1 MMKDSRFRQ
10 EVRRCTVLQDD
21 KTVVNKMV
29 SLFAKY
35 GYAPDKERISKR
47 LDAIAANI
55 DSVTSPEVLRHC
67 LSLMDLTTLRT
78 EDTPGSVKKLV
89 GKVNSFMKDFPEYPL
104 PASVCVFPNFAS
116 VVREGLAGTGV
127 HVTAVAGCFPTSQSF
142 IEVKVKECEMAV
154 EAGADEIDI
163 VLALNAFLSGD
174 EDTARNEIR
183 AIRAA
188 VSAAAAKVGREVVL
202 KVILE
207 TGLLVT
213 PENIANASFLAMEE
227 GADFIKTSTGKVS
240 VNATPMAA
248 YIMCECIKAYYE
260 KTGRKVGFKAAGG
273 ISTSK
278 DAVCYHSI
286 AKSILGGEWVN
297 KELFRFGVSR
307 LANSLLSSIE
317 QKTVVYF

>member
-1 MMKDSRFRQ
+1 M
-10 EVRRCTVLQDD
+10 E
-21 KTVVNKMV
+21 

-35 GYAPDKERISKR
+35 GYTPDQESVGKR

-55 DSVTSPEVLRHC
+55 DNVTSPEVLKNC
-67 LSLMDLTTLRT
+67 MALMDLTTLHA
-78 EDTPGSVKKLV
+78 EDTSDSVRKLV
-89 GKVNSFMKDFPEYPL
+89 GKVNSFMNDYPEYPL
-104 PASVCVFPNFAS
+104 PASICVFPNFAS
-116 VVREGLAGTGV
+116 VVRESLV
-127 HVTAVAGCFPTSQSF
+127 SHDVRVTAVAGCFPASQSF
-142 IEVKVKECEMAV
+142 IEVKAKECEMAV

-174 EDTARNEIR
+174 EKSARREIGTL
-183 AIRAA
+183 RAA
-188 VSAAAAKVGREVVL
+188 VDRAGAKAGREVTL

-248 YIMCECIKAYYE
+248 YIMCESIKAFHE

-273 ISTSK
+273 ISTSR

-286 AKSILGGEWVN
+286 VKTVLGNDWID
-297 KELFRFGVSR
+297 KKLFRFGVSR
-307 LANSLLSSIE
+307 LANSLMSSIE

>member
-1 MMKDSRFRQ
+1 M
-10 EVRRCTVLQDD
+10 EA
-21 KTVVNKMV
+21 
-29 SLFAKY
+29 LFAKY
-35 GYAPDKERISKR
+35 GYTPDKESISKR

-55 DSVTSPEVLRHC
+55 DNVTSPEVLKNC
-67 LSLMDLTTLRT
+67 MALMDLTTLHT
-78 EDTPGSVKKLV
+78 EDSPESVKKLV
-89 GKVNSFMKDFPEYPL
+89 GKVNSFMNDYPEYPL
-104 PASVCVFPNFAS
+104 PASICVFPNLAS
-116 VVREGLAGTGV
+116 VVRENLATSDV

-163 VLALNAFLSGD
+163 VLALNAFMSGD
-174 EDTARNEIR
+174 EETARKEIR
-183 AIRAA
+183 TIRAA
-188 VSAAAAKVGREVVL
+188 VDEAAAKAGRKVTL

-248 YIMCECIKAYYE
+248 YIMCESIKAFHE

-286 AKSILGGEWVN
+286 VKTILGNDWIN

-307 LANSLLSSIE
+307 LANSLMSSIE

>member
-1 MMKDSRFRQ
+1 M
-10 EVRRCTVLQDD
+10 E
-21 KTVVNKMV
+21 

-35 GYAPDKERISKR
+35 GYTPDKESISKR

-55 DSVTSPEVLRHC
+55 DNVTSPEVLKNC
-67 LSLMDLTTLRT
+67 MALMDLTTLHT
-78 EDTPGSVKKLV
+78 EDSPESVKKLV
-89 GKVNSFMKDFPEYPL
+89 GKVNSFMNDYPEYPL
-104 PASVCVFPNFAS
+104 PASICVFPNLAS
-116 VVREGLAGTGV
+116 VVRENLATSDV

-163 VLALNAFLSGD
+163 VLALNAFMSGD
-174 EDTARNEIR
+174 EETARKEIR
-183 AIRAA
+183 TIRAA
-188 VSAAAAKVGREVVL
+188 VDEAAAKAGRKVTL

-227 GADFIKTSTGKVS
+227 GAYFIKTSTGKVS

-248 YIMCECIKAYYE
+248 YIMCESIKAFHE

-286 AKSILGGEWVN
+286 VKTILGNDWIN

-307 LANSLLSSIE
+307 LANSLMSSIE